1 MFIDEKMPFT
11 HLEKCDMMECYIVC
25 NKNSLQARE
34 RYGVLFPTRNLPDR
48 RYFLLLYRK
57 FRSNENVFKKTRT
70 KKQFIISEATEIN
83 VLAFFEANPNNA
95 INDLKEE
102 SGLSL
107 GTIHNILKKHK
118 FVPFRYRPIQ
128 TLVPGDQERRTQFCQ
143 WYINQVRLNHNF
155 WRLIL
160 WSDES
165 NFSNRGMYN
174 RKNSHYWSRENPRLF
189 RPCNPQRRFSVNVWC
204 GLIDSRIVGPVFYQG
219 ALTGDRYVEMLTATL
234 GEFLD
239 DLNLVDRQQILFQ
252 QDGAPAHNV
261 RQIHNLLHDLFDGR
275 YLSTNGPIRMPPR
288 SPDITPMDFFFWGFV
303 KSAVYERR
311 YDTLEDLQQS
321 ISHAINNIDGR
332 IIAKATRSV
341 NRRVQKC
348 LEQEGDVF
356 EHLL

>member
-1 MFIDEKMPFT
+1 VFIDEKMPFT

-160 WSDES
+160 
-165 NFSNRGMYN
+165 
-174 RKNSHYWSRENPRLF
+174 
-189 RPCNPQRRFSVNVWC
+189 
-204 GLIDSRIVGPVFYQG
+204 
-219 ALTGDRYVEMLTATL
+219 
-234 GEFLD
+234 
-239 DLNLVDRQQILFQ
+239 
-252 QDGAPAHNV
+252 
-261 RQIHNLLHDLFDGR
+261 
-275 YLSTNGPIRMPPR
+275 
-288 SPDITPMDFFFWGFV
+288 
-303 KSAVYERR
+303 
-311 YDTLEDLQQS
+311 
-321 ISHAINNIDGR
+321 
-332 IIAKATRSV
+332 
-341 NRRVQKC
+341 
-348 LEQEGDVF
+348 
-356 EHLL
+356 